1 MIFTLISCSI
11 HLQQTCFDMPRSQQ
25 SWKIFTDSS
34 LLLTADISSPN
45 IEHNVGSCCLV
56 QYKKKQGFDYISS
69 TLTTRSYP
77 SLMQSIPNSVH
88 LQWASM
94 VDSFFFVLPSQA
106 RYKYICFLACTLSF
120 SKILHALAMSLC
132 FYKSLSLHAFNF
144 PPFKLISIP
153 LFLSKLTLH

>member
-56 QYKKKQGFDYISS
+56 QYKKKQGFDHISS

-77 SLMQSIPNSVH
+77 SLMHKHPQ
-88 LQWASM
+88 
-94 VDSFFFVLPSQA
+94 
-106 RYKYICFLACTLSF
+106 
-120 SKILHALAMSLC
+120 LC
-132 FYKSLSLHAFNF
+132 SSPMGIHGG
-144 PPFKLISIP
+144 P
-153 LFLSKLTLH
+153 LFLCTSITSKVQIYMFSCMYLKLFQNITCPCYVFMFFINPLAYKPSISLLSS